1 MIKPLSKS
9 LVNHNKKFSGLIIL
23 SVISL
28 IAVMLFGPA
37 TISGAQVMT
46 CLLGDCDN
54 NFVDMVIWQVRVPRV
69 LVGFIAGAGLAC
81 AGAILQNTTRNP
93 LADPYLFGIVSGAAL
108 GATIASLT
116 LADQMTVALPL
127 AAFLGALFAVFI
139 VLMISKVL
147 QRMEQLLLAG
157 VAVSF
162 MLSAVSQFLLY
173 LGEPFASNRVLFW
186 LMGSLTRVEMSH
198 FYVIAPVV
206 ILSIIVVIGYS
217 RQIDALLL
225 GDESAATLGVNVD
238 RLRLLMMAICAA
250 LTATIVAYCGGIG
263 FVGLMIPHIVRHW
276 LGVTTLPLI
285 IGSSLVGGSFL
296 LWVDV
301 LARSAFASL
310 EIPIGIITSAIG
322 SVFFLFVMHRGAR
335 Q

>member
-1 MIKPLSKS
+1 MRSRLKLSQS
-9 LVNHNKKFSGLIIL
+9 LKLVLLAVL

-28 IAVMLFGPA
+28 SAVLLFGPA
-37 TISGAQVMT
+37 GIHPFEVASCV
-46 CLLGDCDN
+46 LGQCETP
-54 NFVDMVIWQVRVPRV
+54 FIDMVIWQIRVPRV
-69 LVGFIAGAGLAC
+69 LVGFVAGAGLAC

-116 LADQMTVALPL
+116 LADQLTVALPL
-127 AAFLGALFAVFI
+127 AAFLGALLSVVI
-139 VLMISKVL
+139 VMSISKVL
-147 QRMEQLLLAG
+147 QAMEQLLLAG

-162 MLSAVSQFLLY
+162 MLSSVSQFILY
-173 LGEPFASNRVLFW
+173 LGEPFATNRVLFW
-186 LMGSLTRVEMSH
+186 LMGSLARVEMSH
-198 FYVIAPVV
+198 FAVIAPVV
-206 ILSIIVVIGYS
+206 VIAIVIVIGFS

-225 GDESAATLGVNVD
+225 GDESAATLGVNVE

-276 LGVTTLPLI
+276 VGVTTLELI
-285 IGSSLVGGSFL
+285 IGSSLVGGCFL

-301 LARSAFASL
+301 LARSAFSDL

-322 SVFFLFVMHRGAR
+322 SVFFLFVIYRNAKS
-335 Q
+335 